1 MKKIIQLSI
10 GLFFIFVFLQSCDNK
25 KTQISMKPET
35 TSISGDLSDCFEVV
49 NQEYIVKLKDGRL
62 EPFATWSV
70 KIRRTEK
77 QLPFPEGITV
87 DSYGTF
93 GSGVQAHGGFGIEV
107 VDENGSTIQ
116 KTAASASGLSG
127 PYSSDDV
134 KELFKLKP
142 GEESTIRWTVDDN
155 ALDAKELKFT
165 ISSAYELCETSE
177 VSTSSLGNANVDALL
192 NQLES
197 MLNKF
202 QKMDEWSDEYDEMED
217 KIIDLMDKIEDLDM
231 TDAQEKRYD
240 RLDDKFDKH

>member
-1 MKKIIQLSI
+1 MVACSSKKS
-10 GLFFIFVFLQSCDNK
+10 
-25 KTQISMKPET
+25 QISMKPET
-35 TSISGDLSDCFEVV
+35 TKISGDLSECFEVV
-49 NQEYIVKLKDGRL
+49 DQEYIVKLKDGYL

-70 KIRRTEK
+70 KIRRTENP
-77 QLPFPEGITV
+77 LPFPEGITV

-116 KTAASASGLSG
+116 KSAASASGLSG

-134 KELFKLKP
+134 EELFKLKP
-142 GEESTIRWTVDDN
+142 GEEGTIRWTVDDN

-165 ISSAYELCETSE
+165 ISSAYELCETSQ

-197 MLNKF
+197 MLNSF
-202 QKMDEWSDEYDEMED
+202 ARMDDLSDEYDEMED
-217 KIIDLMDKIEDLDM
+217 KIIDLMDKIDDLDM
-231 TDAQEKRYD
+231 TDAQERRYN
-240 RLDDKFDKH
+240 RLDDKFDRH